1 MLPVAYGAINIK
13 LKKAIYYPTDE
24 TLRARDGWSKVIAA
38 VLGQLSKLIS

>member
-1 MLPVAYGAINIK
+1 MRQWAYGAINIK

-24 TLRARDGWSKVIAA
+24 KFRAKDEWSIVVAA